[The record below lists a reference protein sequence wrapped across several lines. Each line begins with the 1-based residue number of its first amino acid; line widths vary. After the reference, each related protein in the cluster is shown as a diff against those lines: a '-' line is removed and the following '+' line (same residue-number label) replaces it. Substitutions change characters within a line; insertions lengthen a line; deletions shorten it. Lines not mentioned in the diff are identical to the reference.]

1 MKNKLNPNPRITT
14 TVARPG
20 ENNMVIVVF
29 EFEPDDS
36 LKGRYFELAAI
47 LLKEVEKIDG
57 FISVERFESISNP
70 GYYVSLSTWQDMAAV
85 NRWREQLDHSQAQ
98 NEAKTR
104 KLFLNYRIRVAEV
117 VRDYGP
123 T

>member
-1 MKNKLNPNPRITT
+1 MAGPR
-14 TVARPG
+14 

-36 LKGRYFELAAI
+36 LKDRYFELAAI
-47 LLKEVEKIDG
+47 LLKEVEKIEG
-57 FISVERFESISNP
+57 FISVERFESISKP

-85 NRWREQLDHSQAQ
+85 NRWREQLDHAQAQ
-98 NEAKTR
+98 NEAKSHE
-104 KLFLNYRIRVAEV
+104 LFLNYRIRVAQV
-117 VRDYGP
+117 VRDYGL

>member
-1 MKNKLNPNPRITT
+1 
-14 TVARPG
+14 
-20 ENNMVIVVF
+20 MVIVVF

-36 LKGRYFELAAI
+36 LKDRYFELAAI
-47 LLKEVEKIDG
+47 LLKEVEKIEG
-57 FISVERFESISNP
+57 FISVERFESISKP
-70 GYYVSLSTWQDMAAV
+70 GYYVSLSTWQDMTAV

-98 NEAKTR
+98 NEAKSR

>member
-1 MKNKLNPNPRITT
+1 MKNKVHPIPRITAK
-14 TVARPG
+14 VARPG

-36 LKGRYFELAAI
+36 LKDRYFELAAI
-47 LLKEVEKIDG
+47 LRKEVEKIDG
-57 FISVERFESISNP
+57 FISVERFESISKP
-70 GYYVSLSTWQDMAAV
+70 GNYVSLSTWQDMAAV
-85 NRWREQLDHSQAQ
+85 NHWREQLDHSQAQ

-104 KLFLNYRIRVAEV
+104 KLFLNFRIRVAEV

-123 T
+123 S

>member
-1 MKNKLNPNPRITT
+1 
-14 TVARPG
+14 
-20 ENNMVIVVF
+20 
-29 EFEPDDS
+29 
-36 LKGRYFELAAI
+36 
-47 LLKEVEKIDG
+47 
-57 FISVERFESISNP
+57 
-70 GYYVSLSTWQDMAAV
+70 MAAV

-98 NEAKTR
+98 NEAKSR

>member
-1 MKNKLNPNPRITT
+1 
-14 TVARPG
+14 
-20 ENNMVIVVF
+20 MVIGVF

-47 LLKEVEKIDG
+47 LRKEVEKIDG

-123 T
+123 S

>member
-1 MKNKLNPNPRITT
+1 
-14 TVARPG
+14 
-20 ENNMVIVVF
+20 MVIVIF
-29 EFEPDDS
+29 EFEPEPQFED
-36 LKGRYFELAAI
+36 RYFELAS
-47 LLKEVEKIDG
+47 LLREEVEKIDG

-70 GYYVSLSTWQDMAAV
+70 GCYVSLSTWQDMAAV

-98 NEAKTR
+98 NEAKSR